1 MDVVISLIIL
11 MNADRVSFRQNRIS
25 EGCTTEQAD
34 RGTEDTD
41 VYYSILAGIPMTLFK
56 NKIKQLI

>member
-1 MDVVISLIIL
+1 MDAVISL

-25 EGCTTEQAD
+25 EGSTTEQVD
-34 RGTEDTD
+34 RGTEDID